1 MRAGPSSPSQN
12 RNRGASRVNRVSK
25 EEEEAAA
32 AEEETTTSS
41 HHHPRKHHR
50 LVEAVGA
57 VVKEE
62 GRVEVEEVGR
72 EVFAAKEKALV
83 PIWVGLSPR

>member
-1 MRAGPSSPSQN
+1 M
-12 RNRGASRVNRVSK
+12 
-25 EEEEAAA
+25 
-32 AEEETTTSS
+32 
-41 HHHPRKHHR
+41 
-50 LVEAVGA
+50 EAVGA